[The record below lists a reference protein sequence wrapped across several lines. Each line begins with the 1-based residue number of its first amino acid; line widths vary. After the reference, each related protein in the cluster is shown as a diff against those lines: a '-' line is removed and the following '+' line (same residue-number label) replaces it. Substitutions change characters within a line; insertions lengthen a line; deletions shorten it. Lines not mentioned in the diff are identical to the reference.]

1 MKTGAWAD
9 MIHPSPVRGDGWLSG
24 CSGGWGTVHR
34 GHRALQRGDGSVCAE
49 SLHRCAAVPRPLAG
63 EARREAPQP
72 FGPVQRGGRK
82 DCVPPQAGRES
93 AAPLSA
99 LLPDCL
105 QAPKGKCTFAG
116 LPASAKR
123 EVPFCRIARK
133 RQKGSALLSDCLQ
146 APKGKCPFAGL
157 PASAKREV
165 RFCRITCKR
174 QKGSALLSDYLQAP
188 KGKCAFAGS
197 PASAKRGVR
206 FCRITCKRQKGS
218 ALLADYLQAAKG
230 KRPFAGL
237 PESAKMERMGEGN
250 RFFLHVQPPMPQGHF
265 PAADAA
271 QAQAAERR
279 GMPARFLR
287 ATHTSPQPY
296 APHTDPSA

>member
-1 MKTGAWAD
+1 

-72 FGPVQRGGRK
+72 FGLVQRGGRK

-105 QAPKGKCTFAG
+105 QA
-116 LPASAKR
+116 L
-123 EVPFCRIARK
+123 
-133 RQKGSALLSDCLQ
+133 
-146 APKGKCPFAGL
+146 
-157 PASAKREV
+157 
-165 RFCRITCKR
+165 
-174 QKGSALLSDYLQAP
+174 
-188 KGKCAFAGS
+188 
-197 PASAKRGVR
+197 
-206 FCRITCKRQKGS
+206 
-218 ALLADYLQAAKG
+218 KG

-237 PESAKMERMGEGN
+237 PASTKMERMGEGN

>member
-1 MKTGAWAD
+1 

-99 LLPDCL
+99 LLPDYP
-105 QAPKGKCTFAG
+105 QAPKGKCAFAG

-123 EVPFCRIARK
+123 EVHFW
-133 RQKGSALLSDCLQ
+133 
-146 APKGKCPFAGL
+146 
-157 PASAKREV
+157 
-165 RFCRITCKR
+165 RITCKR
-174 QKGSALLSDYLQAP
+174 QKGSVLLPDYLKAP
-188 KGKCAFAGS
+188 KWKGWVKEIGFSFMFNRLCLKGIS
-197 PASAKRGVR
+197 PPLMRLRHRRQSAAV
-206 FCRITCKRQKGS
+206 C
-218 ALLADYLQAAKG
+218 
-230 KRPFAGL
+230 
-237 PESAKMERMGEGN
+237 
-250 RFFLHVQPPMPQGHF
+250 
-265 PAADAA
+265 
-271 QAQAAERR
+271 RR
-279 GMPARFLR
+279 GFCGLLIPRHSRMRHILILQLKNLL
-287 ATHTSPQPY
+287 HMGLLLVG
-296 APHTDPSA
+296 

>member
-1 MKTGAWAD
+1 

-157 PASAKREV
+157 PASAKR
-165 RFCRITCKR
+165 
-174 QKGSALLSDYLQAP
+174 
-188 KGKCAFAGS
+188 
-197 PASAKRGVR
+197 GVR